1 MQGVFLYAQ
10 LSWALRRSRE
20 KVPKSFCHSVTG
32 VSGGGVNKSIPS
44 VNKGNPCLLWV
55 TWHVYVSCVVAG
67 TRGNHR
73 KKRGVCGYSE
83 SEESLFT

>member
-1 MQGVFLYAQ
+1 MI
-10 LSWALRRSRE
+10 SSRGLFIVLE
-20 KVPKSFCHSVTG
+20 IKSPQVFCHSVTG

-73 KKRGVCGYSE
+73 HKRRMCGYSE
-83 SEESLFT
+83 SEESLDT